1 MTINLYTCSIR
12 SSPRL
17 AVQNQNHIVLIFP
30 LMKLIDSL
38 VWYLGELCLER
49 DTMLPLLSAK
59 IYSLLE
65 WKLLGRNSV
74 RLLFT
79 ILINYLMCIRSD
91 NNLRHAGWILLQHL
105 QHCPLDKLKH
115 QKQFS
120 SSFEK
125 LQQLIIGIFM
135 GLWKVKIFVKIDSHH
150 WTMFSWRRL
159 RSTRSS
165 RMVVR
170 LTSSL
175 SSESLNFLIATI
187 SPVSEER
194 GWNI

>member
-1 MTINLYTCSIR
+1 MSRAWHHATAFVS
-12 SSPRL
+12 
-17 AVQNQNHIVLIFP
+17 
-30 LMKLIDSL
+30 
-38 VWYLGELCLER
+38 
-49 DTMLPLLSAK
+49 
-59 IYSLLE
+59 
-65 WKLLGRNSV
+65 WKLLGRKPFGC
-74 RLLFT
+74 LT
-79 ILINYLMCIRSD
+79 NYLMCIRSD

-120 SSFEK
+120 PSFEK

-187 SPVSEER
+187 SPVSEKGVEIFSR
-194 GWNI
+194 QHFVVPRFRAFQTMPYAPSPTVSSISYLSRRVGLVVN